1 MTLCGNA
8 SFPEA
13 IQGDPLETLHEALDI
28 GTAEVD
34 MVHLL

>member
-1 MTLCGNA
+1 MNLCSNA

-13 IQGDPLETLHEALDI
+13 IQVDPLETLHEALDI
-28 GTAEVD
+28 RTAEVD